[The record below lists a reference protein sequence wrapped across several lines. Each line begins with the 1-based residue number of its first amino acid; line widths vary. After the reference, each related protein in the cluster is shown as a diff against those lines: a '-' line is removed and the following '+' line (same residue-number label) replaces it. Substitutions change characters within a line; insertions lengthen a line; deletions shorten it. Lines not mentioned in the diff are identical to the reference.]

1 MKFLPRSTFFEFNFA
16 TGSVTMEQIFAIV
29 GPIQQSLQEIQQE
42 FQQNG
47 ERLDSLQAEIQNFLE
62 AT

>member
-1 MKFLPRSTFFEFNFA
+1 
-16 TGSVTMEQIFAIV
+16 MEQIFAIV
-29 GPIQQSLQEIQQE
+29 GPIQQSQQEIQHNQQEIQQE

-47 ERLDSLQAEIQNFLE
+47 ERLDSLQAEIQ